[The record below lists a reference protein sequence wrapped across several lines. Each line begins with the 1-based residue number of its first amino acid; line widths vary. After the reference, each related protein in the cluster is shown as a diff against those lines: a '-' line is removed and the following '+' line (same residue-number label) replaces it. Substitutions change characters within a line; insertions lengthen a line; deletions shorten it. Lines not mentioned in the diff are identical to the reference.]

1 MLLSRAPLSHRVQI
15 IELNPVVS
23 IVADRA
29 LRVHVSG
36 RAAAALRR
44 SWLSGVLLPDL
55 LLSFHAPG
63 FTASSRQ

>member
-1 MLLSRAPLSHRVQI
+1 MPFMSPASLCHTVQI

-29 LRVHVSG
+29 LGVHVSG

-63 FTASSRQ
+63 FTL